1 MEARRRKRG
10 RWRSFGAGRE
20 TGADEG
26 TVEGEPRGQRERL
39 WQSWRSGARVES
51 GGLAG
56 VESGLGERW
65 VKRSGEDYKGQIRT
79 ETGERRCK

>member
-1 MEARRRKRG
+1 M
-10 RWRSFGAGRE
+10 
-20 TGADEG
+20 
-26 TVEGEPRGQRERL
+26 EGEPRGRGNACGKAG
-39 WQSWRSGARVES
+39 RSGARVES

-79 ETGERRCK
+79 GDGGRRCGLKRMRWS